1 MVTAQAVGTAFIT
14 VTTQDGNKTA
24 SCLVTVSSSVINVTD
39 VSLNKFALS
48 LAIGGSERLTATV
61 APENATNKA
70 VAWSSS
76 NEAIASVSVQGTV
89 TAVSEG
95 SAIITVTTQDSDK
108 TASCEVTVLSSIIN
122 VTNVTLNKSDLSLI
136 VGGNERL
143 TATVEPDNATN
154 KAVTWNSGNTAVA
167 TVDNNGLVTAI
178 AAGTTFITVTTQ
190 DGNKTAVCV
199 VTVTPQ
205 SVTSTETSDA
215 LLARVYPNPTE
226 GVFTLEFEAEGV
238 YNLTLADMSGK
249 VLMRQTVKGQ
259 RVQMDLSNYPAG
271 AYLLKIDDGKRQ
283 STMRVVKN

>member
-271 AYLLKIDDGKRQ
+271 AYLLTIDDGKRQ
-283 STMRVVKN
+283 SAVRIVKN